1 MHSMYGISVLGGFYI
16 YIMIDSF
23 LTADD
28 TGESQEVKDG
38 EFQTLSK
45 TTSLLLSSFPM
56 LGLFFMACYSCY
68 FLLMVD
74 EELDRRENY

>member
-1 MHSMYGISVLGGFYI
+1 M
-16 YIMIDSF
+16 
-23 LTADD
+23 A
-28 TGESQEVKDG
+28 
-38 EFQTLSK
+38 LSR

-74 EELDRRENY
+74 EELDRRENYEQNEEGPNNSMRRIVRDEVPA